1 MPRPPGPARCDCF
14 VDSLDVP
21 EVLFVDEVSRWFTA
35 GGHQH
40 WAVRKASLQVREA
53 EVVVLLGRSGS
64 GKSTLLS
71 LCGGLDRP
79 DVGRVLV
86 GGRDVAT
93 LRGVAREAFLQ
104 RAVGWVA
111 QSTGLLTL
119 LSARENVMLAARIA
133 GEHGAEAARLA
144 ALALEATGLS
154 ERSDHRED
162 ELSGGERQR
171 VALARA
177 LVRAPALL
185 IADEPTAQLDDET
198 AAGILGLIREA
209 ADSGTAVLMATHDE
223 QVASIADRV
232 VRMEDGVLTELG
244 SGG

>member
-1 MPRPPGPARCDCF
+1 VA
-14 VDSLDVP
+14 DV
-21 EVLFVDEVSRWFTA
+21 LQADEVSRWYTA
-35 GGHQH
+35 GGHRH
-40 WAVRKASLQVREA
+40 WAVRKASLRVREA
-53 EVVVLLGRSGS
+53 EVLVLLGRSGS
-64 GKSTLLS
+64 GKSTMLA

-86 GGRDVAT
+86 EGRDVAT
-93 LRGVAREAFLQ
+93 LRGAARETFLQ
-104 RAVGWVA
+104 RTVGWVA
-111 QSTGLLTL
+111 RGTGLLTL
-119 LSARENVMLAARIA
+119 LSAEESVTLAARIA
-133 GEHGAEAARLA
+133 GEGEAEASRLA
-144 ALALEATGLS
+144 GLALHATGLS
-154 ERSDHRED
+154 ERSGHRED
-162 ELSGGERQR
+162 QLSGGERQR
-171 VALARA
+171 IALARA

-185 IADEPTAQLDDET
+185 IADEPTAQLNTET

>member
-1 MPRPPGPARCDCF
+1 VP
-14 VDSLDVP
+14 DV
-21 EVLFVDEVSRWFTA
+21 LLADEVSRWFLA
-35 GGHQH
+35 GGRQV
-40 WAVRKASLQVREA
+40 WAVRRASLQIAEA
-53 EVVVLLGRSGS
+53 ELVVVLGRSGS

-79 DVGRVLV
+79 DVGRVTV

-93 LRGVAREAFLQ
+93 LRDGAREAFLQ
-104 RAVGWVA
+104 RTVGWVRQNA
-111 QSTGLLTL
+111 GLLSL
-119 LSARENVMLAARIA
+119 LSAAENVALAARIA
-133 GEHGAEAARLA
+133 GEAEPEAARLA
-144 ALALEATGLS
+144 ALALEATGLAG
-154 ERSDHRED
+154 RADHRED

-185 IADEPTAQLDDET
+185 IADEPTAQLDGRT
-198 AAGILGLIREA
+198 AVGILALIREA

-232 VRMEDGVLTELG
+232 LRMEDGTVSELG
-244 SGG
+244 RPG

>member
-1 MPRPPGPARCDCF
+1 VP
-14 VDSLDVP
+14 DV
-21 EVLFVDEVSRWFTA
+21 LLADEVSRWFRA
-35 GGHQH
+35 GGRQV
-40 WAVRKASLQVREA
+40 WAVRRASLQVAEA
-53 EVVVLLGRSGS
+53 ELVVLLGRSGS

-86 GGRDVAT
+86 GGRDVST
-93 LRGVAREAFLQ
+93 LRGGAREAFLQ
-104 RAVGWVA
+104 RTVGWVSQNA
-111 QSTGLLTL
+111 GLLSL
-119 LSARENVMLAARIA
+119 LSAEENVTLAARIA
-133 GEHGAEAARLA
+133 GESGPEAARLA
-144 ALALEATGLS
+144 ALALEATGLA
-154 ERSDHRED
+154 ERADHRED

-185 IADEPTAQLDDET
+185 IADEPTAQLDGRT

-223 QVASIADRV
+223 QVASIGDRV
-232 VRMEDGVLTELG
+232 LRMEDGKLDAGETGFPPSPLPQ
-244 SGG
+244 SDA

>member
-1 MPRPPGPARCDCF
+1 MRRA
-14 VDSLDVP
+14 S
-21 EVLFVDEVSRWFTA
+21 FTIA
-35 GGHQH
+35 
-40 WAVRKASLQVREA
+40 EA
-53 EVVVLLGRSGS
+53 ELVVVIGRSGS

-71 LCGGLDRP
+71 LCGGLDQP

-86 GGRDVAT
+86 AGRDVST
-93 LRGVAREAFLQ
+93 LRDRAREAFWQ
-104 RAVGWVA
+104 RTVGWLSQNA
-111 QSTGLLTL
+111 GLLAL
-119 LSARENVMLAARIA
+119 LSAEENVALAARIA
-133 GEHGAEAARLA
+133 GESGAEAARLA

-154 ERSDHRED
+154 ERADHRED

-185 IADEPTAQLDDET
+185 IADEPTAQLDGRT

-223 QVASIADRV
+223 HVAAIGDRV
-232 VRMEDGVLTELG
+232 LRMDDGTVSEPG
-244 SGG
+244 AAG

>member
-1 MPRPPGPARCDCF
+1 VP
-14 VDSLDVP
+14 DV
-21 EVLFVDEVSRWFTA
+21 LLADEVSRWFQA
-35 GGHQH
+35 GGRQV
-40 WAVRKASLQVREA
+40 WAVRRATLQIAEA
-53 EVVVLLGRSGS
+53 ELVVLLGRSGS

-79 DVGRVLV
+79 DVGRVMV

-93 LRGVAREAFLQ
+93 LRDGAREAFLQ
-104 RAVGWVA
+104 RTVGWVCQNA
-111 QSTGLLTL
+111 GLLSL
-119 LSARENVMLAARIA
+119 LSAAENVTLAARIA
-133 GEHGAEAARLA
+133 GEPEPEAARLA
-144 ALALEATGLS
+144 ALALEATGLA
-154 ERSDHRED
+154 ERADHRED

-185 IADEPTAQLDDET
+185 IADEPTAQLDART

-232 VRMEDGVLTELG
+232 LRMEDGAVTELG
-244 SGG
+244 AGA